1 MGPFGRNLFSGRPCL
16 FCFSNNLSH
25 HRNLFSSSN
34 KNHTETKLNEPFS
47 LLFVNPTQRLTSNMP
62 ASGVKVA
69 DECIDSY
76 EAMKQKRLHT
86 FLGLSPSCPNE
97 PRLPLRVLRRALRN
111 VRGRSSQQTHL
122 HRLLPGRSQRQEED
136 ALRLFQGRPQKQ
148 THR

>member
-62 ASGVKVA
+62 ASGVKVT

-76 EAMKQKRLHT
+76 EAMKQKRKYKYCIYK
-86 FLGLSPSCPNE
+86 LSDNMKEIVMTKCSTIQDVKTDPQPK
-97 PRLPLRVLRRALRN
+97 AT
-111 VRGRSSQQTHL
+111 THL
-122 HRLLPGRSQRQEED
+122 SGI
-136 ALRLFQGRPQKQ
+136 
-148 THR
+148 